1 MQTVLGV
8 LFQAW
13 SWLDAFLIAPYRW
26 PEDPIIGLWLGT
38 AVLAL
43 WAVLAGSL
51 TMKLVYRINQKHVN
65 KTGDEVARMHEASM
79 NALRSG
85 DKEAWRGIN
94 KLGNE
99 AFGKAFFLNIAM
111 GASSLWPAF
120 FAAAWLRMRFEDV
133 PFGSPFGEINYA
145 AGFIV
150 LYIVIRV
157 LLSSVAKR
165 IGSKKKTGAYS
176 WKTVN
181 QRLIR
186 HTDKGST
193 KGN

>member
-1 MQTVLGV
+1 MQTLRNV
-8 LFQAW
+8 LFNIWA
-13 SWLDAFLIAPYRW
+13 WLDELLIAPYRW
-26 PEDPIIGLWLGT
+26 PDDPITGLWLGT

-51 TMKLVYRINQKHVN
+51 TMKLVYRVNRRHVTA
-65 KTGDEVARMHEASM
+65 TGDEVAKMHEASM
-79 NALRSG
+79 NALRGG

-94 KLGNE
+94 RLGNE

-120 FAAAWLRMRFEDV
+120 FAAAWLRMRFENV
-133 PFGSPFGEINYA
+133 PFLTPFGEINYA
-145 AGFIV
+145 AGFII
-150 LYIVIRV
+150 LYIVTRV
-157 LLSSVAKR
+157 LLSSIAKR
-165 IGSKKKTGAYS
+165 IGIKKKTGAYN

-181 QRLIR
+181 QRLAR
-186 HTDKGST
+186 HTDKGPT

>member
-1 MQTVLGV
+1 M
-8 LFQAW
+8 
-13 SWLDAFLIAPYRW
+13 IAPYRW
-26 PEDPIIGLWLGT
+26 PDNPIIGLWLGT

-43 WAVLAGSL
+43 WAVLAGEL
-51 TMKLVYRINQKHVN
+51 TTRLVYKINNKYVL
-65 KTGDEVARMHEASM
+65 KTGDEVAKMHEASM

-111 GASSLWPAF
+111 GASSLWTAF
-120 FAAAWLRMRFEDV
+120 FAAAWMRLRFEDV
-133 PFGSPFGEINYA
+133 PFFTPFGEINYA

-150 LYIVIRV
+150 LYILSRV
-157 LLSSVAKR
+157 LLSLV
-165 IGSKKKTGAYS
+165 SKKLRRGAKQDAKN

-181 QRLIR
+181 QRIAR
-186 HTDKGST
+186 SSDSGSA